1 MVLGEKSRV
10 FLVGLSAPMML
21 NNFPSAPSLRNSP
34 GTVQTTQ
41 TQEILRGWITEPCAL
56 KIIPN
61 FPSLKIVEVKT
72 EGDGKG
78 LQRFATVGGRVYPS
92 SVNYRIHREEL

>member
-1 MVLGEKSRV
+1 M
-10 FLVGLSAPMML
+10 GLSALMML

-41 TQEILRGWITEPCAL
+41 TREILRGWITEPCAL

-78 LQRFATVGGRVYPS
+78 LQRFATGGGGSVYPS